1 MRLEFYIT
9 SVFWKLKVKLF
20 DSGVWRSRLNC
31 SRVESFNLYASR
43 ERVPQGQQKHMSFSS
58 FTQKLSEI
66 YGYRYD
72 DRDKTFFEIAGAMRN
87 IKIRISR

>member
-20 DSGVWRSRLNC
+20 DDGVWRGRLNC

-43 ERVPQGQQKHMSFSS
+43 ESATGTAEAHVVFILYTKAQ
-58 FTQKLSEI
+58 
-66 YGYRYD
+66 
-72 DRDKTFFEIAGAMRN
+72 
-87 IKIRISR
+87 